1 MLYPLAI
8 SSGPAPLFFR
18 DGLLRGQPE
27 TNSSKLADTSWR
39 QGWMALWQNRLLC
52 RSNRP
57 LMDSLSYSLV
67 NATAADL
74 VSFVRPYLLAARIKS
89 DPEAQADSSVITDR
103 LDEDLKVARDLS
115 GILKLILSKEE
126 WGGLELTEPRTF
138 TRKFRSDLHQVRD
151 LRNRL
156 AHEGF
161 DKGSSPAPA
170 HHLLDFLT
178 FSLYLHAIKAPVEK
192 CSAANSAVKTCMAGM
207 LAESPEAESD
217 HGYHSLPKS
226 ELTGDLGQK
235 INEWADSQQSFWTQQ
250 INTILNELKGNPNVS
265 PAEVRSLE
273 TALASSERQR
283 DGYVQ
288 LLQEY
293 KIALD
298 SAVQKNQQP
307 YRYIVAAVVSL
318 GLVVLVVAFATDI
331 SIKPQ
336 SASVEQPGATRTQA
350 ESPRITATQAKDYV
364 GSLVWVNQLRVTS
377 ASPFTSSS
385 GRHHLRFAAVDETG
399 ATLNGIFFEGVW
411 DEATQ
416 KALSMGRPLDIH
428 GKMTTFGGKPSLE
441 ASKLSIS
448 K

>member
-8 SSGPAPLFFR
+8 SSATAPLFFR

-27 TNSSKLADTSWR
+27 SSSSKLAETLWR
-39 QGWMALWQNRLLC
+39 RGWMSLWQNQVLC
-52 RSNRP
+52 RPSRR

-67 NATAADL
+67 NATATDL
-74 VSFVRPYLLAARIKS
+74 VSFIRPYLLAARTKS
-89 DPEAQADSSVITDR
+89 VPEAQADLSAITDK
-103 LDEDLKVARDLS
+103 LDEDLRVARDLS
-115 GILKLILSKEE
+115 GILKLILNKDE
-126 WGGLELTEPRTF
+126 WGGLELAAPRIF

-161 DKGSSPAPA
+161 DKDSSPAPA
-170 HHLLDFLT
+170 HRLLDFLT
-178 FSLYLHAIKAPVEK
+178 FSLYLHAIKGPAEK
-192 CSAANSAVKTCMAGM
+192 CSAANSAVKACMAAM
-207 LAESPEAESD
+207 LAESPKEESD
-217 HGYHSLPKS
+217 HGHHYLPQP

-250 INTILNELKGNPNVS
+250 INTILSELKGNPNVS
-265 PAEVRSLE
+265 PGEVRSLE
-273 TALASSERQR
+273 TALASSEKQR

-293 KIALD
+293 KNALD
-298 SAVQKNQQP
+298 GAVQKSQHP
-307 YRYIVAAVVSL
+307 YRYILAAVVSL
-318 GLVVLVVAFATDI
+318 GVVVLVIPFATDI

-336 SASVEQPGATRTQA
+336 PTSAEQPNSVRAQA
-350 ESPRITATQAKDYV
+350 ESPRISAAQAKDQM
-364 GSLVWVNQLRVTS
+364 GSLVWVKHLRVTS

-385 GRHHLRFAAVDETG
+385 GRLHLRFATVDETG

-416 KALSMGRPLDIH
+416 KALSMGRPLDIY